1 MQGNLAASK
10 WGRLAQLVEQL
21 TLNQRVVGSNPSAS
35 TIQVIYHFVFKR
47 INGLSKNLRPHSF
60 PHFDLDILGGA
71 GSRWNRTSG
80 DMLLGPQL
88 RDSLPART
96 LTVQRTGCF
105 AVAADFWQ
113 ASIASRLSRSNS
125 AARSSAFKA

>member
-1 MQGNLAASK
+1 MPGNLAASK

-47 INGLSKNLRPHSF
+47 INGPFKNLNPHSF
-60 PHFDLDILGGA
+60 PHFELDILGGA
-71 GSRWNRTSG
+71 GPRWNRTSD
-80 DMLLGPQL
+80 DMMLGRQL
-88 RDSLPART
+88 RCSLPARI

-105 AVAADFWQ
+105 AFAAYFWQ
-113 ASIASRLSRSNS
+113 ASIASRLSRSKS